1 MLEGG
6 SDHDMVSL
14 TLRSAV
20 DVLLIG
26 LVIVTVIVAVA
37 LIVDVPDNVALF
49 LDWSKLMVRDIDAL
63 VHCRVNE
70 LLNE

>member
-63 VHCRVNE
+63 VHCRVIE